1 MKKHALDQF
10 FLPLVRLSILG
21 PPRVLP
27 FARPLVPRRLDPGDI
42 GIIQGI
48 SGSSSGY
55 RDHPGDIGIIQGISG
70 SSRGYR
76 DPGDIELLSLLLA
89 WCCRGLFAIREEF
102 PSRGTKEVGTR
113 SALRTD
119 VSLLW

>member
-27 FARPLVPRRLDPGDI
+27 FARPLVPRRLD
-42 GIIQGI
+42 
-48 SGSSSGY
+48 
-55 RDHPGDIGIIQGISG
+55 PGDIGIIQGISG